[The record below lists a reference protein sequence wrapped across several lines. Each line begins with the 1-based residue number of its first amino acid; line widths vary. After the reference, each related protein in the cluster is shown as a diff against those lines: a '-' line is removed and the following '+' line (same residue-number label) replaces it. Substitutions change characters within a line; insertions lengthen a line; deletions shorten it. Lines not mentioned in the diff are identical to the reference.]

1 VSESP
6 ICSRDVRKERT
17 VNCSFALVPSCDAIN
32 EARMPKRLIRIAI
45 YSGIDSGML
54 SNSPSTSRLHPLASR
69 ARRAYDFNI
78 VDSYVIRF
86 RSDDQV
92 YRRSPFCETVEY
104 VYKMSRLFFPR
115 LSNTLGRC
123 TAFNETLIKFL
134 SPQIFVIK
142 YSALERNSVRDV
154 RLIS

>member
-1 VSESP
+1 
-6 ICSRDVRKERT
+6 
-17 VNCSFALVPSCDAIN
+17 
-32 EARMPKRLIRIAI
+32 
-45 YSGIDSGML
+45 ML

-69 ARRAYDFNI
+69 ARKAYDFNI

-104 VYKMSRLFFPR
+104 VYKMSRLFFPG
-115 LSNTLGRC
+115 LSNTPGRC

-142 YSALERNSVRDV
+142 YSALEGNSARDIQ
-154 RLIS
+154 LISCVMLTAERYCESLLIAIKISYYPILGRGRGLGERAIRDR